1 MNNNSLKQSLN
12 ALRELSSTIYHEYVP
27 IIDDATD
34 ISAFADPIMN
44 YPEVYNEFCNV
55 LVNKLVYSQFE
66 AKTFNNPLQILD
78 GDRIPLGYAG
88 EEGYVNPAKGHG
100 FNANDFAGLLIK
112 YEADVKIQY
121 QVLNSD
127 LQYCV
132 TVSRSQLK
140 KAFTSWGNLEEFI
153 TSLANSLYN
162 GAYIDMFR
170 FTKNIISGAYRDNKA
185 IYTKISAVSSEAT
198 AKALVKK
205 ARELF
210 LNFQLP
216 SVEYNS
222 WSKNDGAGR
231 PITTWTNPEDIV
243 LILRNDVR
251 STIDVQSLASS
262 FNISYADF
270 MGRVITVD
278 NFDVYDDEGT
288 KVFDGSDIVGGI
300 FDKSWFRIK
309 TQDMFMENFYNPN
322 NRTMQYFLNVIRM
335 YNFSLFAN
343 HTLFVTEAPSID
355 VTAISF
361 KDTAPSVVVGKSK
374 QLKITATPT
383 TATSTIS
390 FTSSDTSVA
399 TVTKVDD
406 RTVTVTGVAEGTAT
420 ITATDGNSVSG
431 TVTLTVVAGKLATD
445 LDFAVSELT
454 LEPNAESTQT
464 LTITPSNADENITF
478 SASNTKVTLTKI
490 SNTSVK
496 ITAGASTGTSVVSA
510 KSKNCTAQ
518 ITVTIAN

>member
-12 ALRELSSTIYHEYVP
+12 MLREISSTIYHEYVP
-27 IIDDATD
+27 IIDDSTD
-34 ISAFADPIMN
+34 ISAFAEPILN

-66 AKTFNNPLQILD
+66 SKTFNNPLQVLD

-322 NRTMQYFLNVIRM
+322 NRTMQYFLNIIRM

-343 HTLFVTEAPSID
+343 HTLFVLDDPEVAT
-355 VTAISF
+355 TAIAFQEES
-361 KDTAPSVVVGKSK
+361 PSVAEGGKITLHIKTTPFTANDTITFTSGTEGVATLEK
-374 QLKITATPT
+374 KDNRTVEVTGVDDGTSVITATN
-383 TATSTIS
+383 
-390 FTSSDTSVA
+390 
-399 TVTKVDD
+399 
-406 RTVTVTGVAEGTAT
+406 GT
-420 ITATDGNSVSG
+420 VSG
-431 TVTLTVVAGKLATD
+431 TVTV
-445 LDFAVSELT
+445 
-454 LEPNAESTQT
+454 
-464 LTITPSNADENITF
+464 
-478 SASNTKVTLTKI
+478 
-490 SNTSVK
+490 
-496 ITAGASTGTSVVSA
+496 
-510 KSKNCTAQ
+510 
-518 ITVTIAN
+518 TVTAVPTPTPTPTPTPEPGQE

>member
-88 EEGYVNPAKGHG
+88 EEGYVNPAKGRG
-100 FNANDFAGLLIK
+100 FNVNDFGGLLIK

-170 FTKNIISGAYRDNKA
+170 FTKNIVSGAYRDNKA
-185 IYTKISAVSSEAT
+185 IYTTISAVTSEDT
-198 AKALVKK
+198 AKALVEK

-216 SVEYNS
+216 STEYNS

-243 LILRNDVR
+243 LIIRNDVR
-251 STIDVQSLASS
+251 SKLDVQSLASA
-262 FNISYADF
+262 FNVSYADF

-278 NFDVYDDEGT
+278 NFDVYDDDGN
-288 KVFDGSDIVGGI
+288 KVFDGSNIVGGI

-309 TQDMFMENFYNPN
+309 TQDIFMENFYNPN
-322 NRTMQYFLNVIRM
+322 NRTMQYFLNIIRM

-343 HTLFVTEAPSID
+343 HTLFVTS
-355 VTAISF
+355 
-361 KDTAPSVVVGKSK
+361 APSVATTKIDYLETAPEVTAGEKIRLHIKTTPFTANDTITFTSGTVAKATVEKIDNRTVEVTGVAAGSSV
-374 QLKITATPT
+374 ITASNGAATPV
-383 TATSTIS
+383 TA
-390 FTSSDTSVA
+390 
-399 TVTKVDD
+399 
-406 RTVTVTGVAEGTAT
+406 TVTVTVNAAE
-420 ITATDGNSVSG
+420 
-431 TVTLTVVAGKLATD
+431 
-445 LDFAVSELT
+445 
-454 LEPNAESTQT
+454 
-464 LTITPSNADENITF
+464 
-478 SASNTKVTLTKI
+478 
-490 SNTSVK
+490 
-496 ITAGASTGTSVVSA
+496 
-510 KSKNCTAQ
+510 
-518 ITVTIAN
+518 

>member
-88 EEGYVNPAKGHG
+88 EEGYVNPAKGRG
-100 FNANDFAGLLIK
+100 FNVNDFAGLLIK

-198 AKALVKK
+198 AKALVEK

-216 SVEYNS
+216 STEYNS

-278 NFDVYDDEGT
+278 NFDVYDDDGT
-288 KVFDGSDIVGGI
+288 KVFDGSNIVGGI

-322 NRTMQYFLNVIRM
+322 NRTMQYFLNIIRM
-335 YNFSLFAN
+335 YNFSLFSN
-343 HTLFVTEAPSID
+343 HTLFVLDDPEVASTDID
-355 VTAISF
+355 YLETSPEVTVGEKIRLHIKTTPFTANDTITFTSGTVADATVEKIDNRTVEVTGVKAGSSVITASNGAATPVTA
-361 KDTAPSVVVGKSK
+361 
-374 QLKITATPT
+374 
-383 TATSTIS
+383 
-390 FTSSDTSVA
+390 
-399 TVTKVDD
+399 
-406 RTVTVTGVAEGTAT
+406 TVTVTV
-420 ITATDGNSVSG
+420 
-431 TVTLTVVAGKLATD
+431 
-445 LDFAVSELT
+445 
-454 LEPNAESTQT
+454 NA
-464 LTITPSNADENITF
+464 
-478 SASNTKVTLTKI
+478 AS
-490 SNTSVK
+490 
-496 ITAGASTGTSVVSA
+496 
-510 KSKNCTAQ
+510 
-518 ITVTIAN
+518 